1 MTAGQYQIVQLVIF
15 ILFVSTF
22 LLYVYNIKRN
32 HWIVRGF
39 LYSIMFGL
47 MLLYYRVQP
56 STSDYV
62 DMVSRDHME
71 IYYNHYHCKA
81 KLNHVSVADS
91 LHLILTEKCNLKD
104 IKNNFKL

>member
-15 ILFVSTF
+15 ILFISTF
-22 LLYVYNIKRN
+22 LLYVDSIKRN

-39 LYSIMFGL
+39 MIAILSTV
-47 MLLYYRVQP
+47 MLGYYYLQP

-62 DMVSRDHME
+62 DTVSRGHME

-91 LHLILTEKCNLKD
+91 LHLILTEKCNLRD